1 MACTTGRRP
10 QESTRW
16 VRRRCLTLPPPPYG
30 PFATRLCLPAAD
42 PSLLHQVSIRLELDE
57 ADNSK
62 TEIVAEGGKEE
73 LERFAETLKL
83 QEKGMI
89 RVKGIFERS

>member
-1 MACTTGRRP
+1 M
-10 QESTRW
+10 
-16 VRRRCLTLPPPPYG
+16 
-30 PFATRLCLPAAD
+30 
-42 PSLLHQVSIRLELDE
+42 SIRLELDE

>member
-1 MACTTGRRP
+1 M
-10 QESTRW
+10 
-16 VRRRCLTLPPPPYG
+16 
-30 PFATRLCLPAAD
+30 
-42 PSLLHQVSIRLELDE
+42 QVSVRLEIDD
-57 ADNSK
+57 ADSSM

-89 RVKGIFERS
+89 RVKGIFERE